1 MKLMKIEI
9 FVRDILLITQPYKM
23 RIGFSGFSTTLT
35 EYILT
40 NVQEYDIEIMAE
52 EVIGVFHQGLFR
64 QDVSFRMSPV
74 ANDVLVRIFN
84 RDHTVT
90 EREKQELVDFLTILG
105 SNTPRRFV
113 ELIEFDTLNTI
124 NARYESVYNL
134 RHEQPIDEYL
144 EFLDREC
151 MRIEESLMLSREPS
165 STEYY
170 HLDYEEYQDNEET
183 RSRFVLVYHE

>member
-23 RIGFSGFSTTLT
+23 TIGFSGFSTTLT

-52 EVIGVFHQGLFR
+52 EVIGVFRQG
-64 QDVSFRMSPV
+64 VTFRMSPV

-90 EREKQELVDFLTILG
+90 EREKQELVDFLTLLG

-134 RHEQPIDEYL
+134 RHEQPIEEHL